1 MTALERLGLAAVQ
14 VVAVMEAGERD
25 PSRQEQQELDDAIIS
40 YGREI
45 LGLTKRDAVKGKR

>member
-1 MTALERLGLAAVQ
+1 MQ